1 MALKPGMTMK
11 LEGLKDLEAALME
24 LPKATGKN
32 VLRRALINAATPMAE
47 TARTLAPVRLGHLK
61 RSITVGKVK
70 FSSGSAGKRA
80 FAEAMARGA
89 SRSEAGAAAREANI
103 GASQDI
109 TSAMVIFGPGRH
121 PQATLQ
127 EFGTVH
133 HPPHPYMR
141 PAWDTGKTN
150 AAEAIR
156 DELKTEIEKAAA
168 RLARKALRAAAK

>member
-1 MALKPGMTMK
+1 MALKPGMTMQ
-11 LEGLKDLEAALME
+11 LEGLKELEAALME

-32 VLRRALINAATPMAE
+32 VLRRALINAATPMAD
-47 TARTLAPVRLGHLK
+47 TARNLAPVRLGHLK

-89 SRSEAGAAAREANI
+89 TRAEAGAAAREANVSN
-103 GASQDI
+103 AEDV
-109 TSAMVIFGPGRH
+109 TSALVIMGPGRH

-133 HPPHPYMR
+133 HSPHPYMR
-141 PAWDTGKTN
+141 PAWDQGKSK
-150 AAEAIR
+150 AAETIR
-156 DELKTEIEKAAA
+156 DELKSEIEKAAA